1 MNQESTRQDGE
12 RIYLCIDLKTFY
24 ASVECVDRGLNTLVD
39 NLVVAD
45 ITRGR
50 GTICLAITAAMKR
63 LGIRNRCRIFEIPTN
78 VRYTVAQPRMRHYM
92 EVSAQIYG
100 TYLEYVSPEDIHVY
114 SVDECFIDATP
125 YLSLYSCDART
136 FALELMGAVKKRF
149 GILATAGIGTNLF
162 LAKVALDITAKHA
175 EDGIGVLDEE
185 LFRQHVWDHRPI
197 TDIWGIGPGMAR
209 RLERLGAFDL
219 KGVTQLPEEV
229 IYKEFGVNAEYLIDH
244 AWGWEPVTME
254 VIKQYRPST
263 SSLSSGQVLHCPYD
277 FEKGRLIVREM
288 TELLALDLVRK
299 RVVTRQMVLDIGY
312 DRESLAGER
321 GKRYAGEVAT
331 DRYGRKIPRHAHGTG
346 NIGRYT
352 SSTHA
357 LMKAVLDLYD
367 RVVDRELLI
376 RRVNITACDLIPE
389 DAVPEDR
396 PVQLDMFTD
405 YEAVERAEEAL
416 RSAEERERRLQ
427 QATLAIQERFGKNA
441 MLKGM
446 NLMEGGTTMERNG
459 QIGGHKAGDGL

>member
-1 MNQESTRQDGE
+1 MRLYEEYSS
-12 RIYLCIDLKTFY
+12 RIY
-24 ASVECVDRGLNTLVD
+24 A
-39 NLVVAD
+39 
-45 ITRGR
+45 
-50 GTICLAITAAMKR
+50 
-63 LGIRNRCRIFEIPTN
+63 
-78 VRYTVAQPRMRHYM
+78 
-92 EVSAQIYG
+92 
-100 TYLEYVSPEDIHVY
+100 TYLKYVAPEDILVY
-114 SVDECFIDATP
+114 SIDEVFIDVTD
-125 YLSLYSCDART
+125 YLRTYGMSVHEMTMTMVRDVLYNT
-136 FALELMGAVKKRF
+136 
-149 GILATAGIGTNLF
+149 GITATAGIGTNLY
-162 LAKVALDITAKHA
+162 LAKIAMDIVAKKATPDKDGVRIA
-175 EDGIGVLDEE
+175 ELDEMKYRE
-185 LFRQHVWDHRPI
+185 LLWTHRPL
-197 TDIWGIGPGMAR
+197 TDFWRVGGGISRKLEAMHLRTMGDVAR
-209 RLERLGAFDL
+209 ASLDPAA
-219 KGVTQLPEEV
+219 EELL
-229 IYKEFGVNAEYLIDH
+229 YKTFGVNAELLIDH

-288 TELLALDLVRK
+288 TELLTLDLVRK

-405 YEAVERAEEAL
+405 YEAVEREKRAL

>member
-1 MNQESTRQDGE
+1 MRLYEEYSS
-12 RIYLCIDLKTFY
+12 RIY
-24 ASVECVDRGLNTLVD
+24 A
-39 NLVVAD
+39 
-45 ITRGR
+45 
-50 GTICLAITAAMKR
+50 
-63 LGIRNRCRIFEIPTN
+63 
-78 VRYTVAQPRMRHYM
+78 
-92 EVSAQIYG
+92 
-100 TYLEYVSPEDIHVY
+100 TYLKYIAPEDILVY
-114 SVDECFIDATP
+114 SIDEVFIDVTD
-125 YLSLYSCDART
+125 YLRIYGMSAHEMTMTMVRDVLYNT
-136 FALELMGAVKKRF
+136 
-149 GILATAGIGTNLF
+149 GITATAGIGTNLY
-162 LAKVALDITAKHA
+162 LAKIAMDIVAKKATPDKDGVRIAELDEMKYRELLWTHRPLTDFWRVGGGISRKLEAMHLRTMGDVARASLDPVA
-175 EDGIGVLDEE
+175 EDL
-185 LFRQHVWDHRPI
+185 L
-197 TDIWGIGPGMAR
+197 
-209 RLERLGAFDL
+209 
-219 KGVTQLPEEV
+219 
-229 IYKEFGVNAEYLIDH
+229 YKTFGVNAELLIDH

>member
-1 MNQESTRQDGE
+1 MMLP
-12 RIYLCIDLKTFY
+12 ICC
-24 ASVECVDRGLNTLVD
+24 AS
-39 NLVVAD
+39 
-45 ITRGR
+45 
-50 GTICLAITAAMKR
+50 
-63 LGIRNRCRIFEIPTN
+63 
-78 VRYTVAQPRMRHYM
+78 TVA
-92 EVSAQIYG
+92 
-100 TYLEYVSPEDIHVY
+100 PEDILVY
-114 SVDECFIDATP
+114 SIDEVFIDVTD
-125 YLSLYSCDART
+125 YLRTCGMSAHEMAMTMVRDVLYNT
-136 FALELMGAVKKRF
+136 
-149 GILATAGIGTNLF
+149 GITATAGIGTNLY
-162 LAKVALDITAKHA
+162 LAKIAMDIVAKKATPDKDGVRIA
-175 EDGIGVLDEE
+175 ELDEMKYRE
-185 LFRQHVWDHRPI
+185 LLWTHRPL
-197 TDIWGIGPGMAR
+197 TDFWRVGGGISRKLEAMHLRTMGDVAR
-209 RLERLGAFDL
+209 ASLDPVA
-219 KGVTQLPEEV
+219 EELL
-229 IYKEFGVNAEYLIDH
+229 YKTFGVNAELLIDH

-299 RVVTRQMVLDIGY
+299 RLVTRQMVLDIGY

-389 DAVPEDR
+389 DAIPEAR

>member
-1 MNQESTRQDGE
+1 MD
-12 RIYLCIDLKTFY
+12 I
-24 ASVECVDRGLNTLVD
+24 
-39 NLVVAD
+39 VA
-45 ITRGR
+45 
-50 GTICLAITAAMKR
+50 KK
-63 LGIRNRCRIFEIPTN
+63 
-78 VRYTVAQPRMRHYM
+78 
-92 EVSAQIYG
+92 
-100 TYLEYVSPEDIHVY
+100 
-114 SVDECFIDATP
+114 ATP
-125 YLSLYSCDART
+125 DKDGVRIAELDEMKYRELLWTHRPLTDFWRVGGGISRKLEAMHLRTMGDVARASLDP
-136 FALELMGAVKKRF
+136 V
-149 GILATAGIGTNLF
+149 
-162 LAKVALDITAKHA
+162 A
-175 EDGIGVLDEE
+175 EDL
-185 LFRQHVWDHRPI
+185 L
-197 TDIWGIGPGMAR
+197 
-209 RLERLGAFDL
+209 
-219 KGVTQLPEEV
+219 
-229 IYKEFGVNAEYLIDH
+229 YKTFGVNAELLIDH

-277 FEKGRLIVREM
+277 FESGRLIVREM
-288 TELLALDLVRK
+288 TELLTLDLVRK

-427 QATLAIQERFGKNA
+427 QATLAIQDRFGKNA

>member
-1 MNQESTRQDGE
+1 MD
-12 RIYLCIDLKTFY
+12 I
-24 ASVECVDRGLNTLVD
+24 
-39 NLVVAD
+39 VA
-45 ITRGR
+45 
-50 GTICLAITAAMKR
+50 KK
-63 LGIRNRCRIFEIPTN
+63 
-78 VRYTVAQPRMRHYM
+78 
-92 EVSAQIYG
+92 
-100 TYLEYVSPEDIHVY
+100 
-114 SVDECFIDATP
+114 ATP
-125 YLSLYSCDART
+125 DKDGVRIAELDEMKYRELLWTHRPLTDFWRVGGGISRKLEAMHLRT
-136 FALELMGAVKKRF
+136 MGD
-149 GILATAGIGTNLF
+149 
-162 LAKVALDITAKHA
+162 VALAS
-175 EDGIGVLDEE
+175 LDPAAEE
-185 LFRQHVWDHRPI
+185 L
-197 TDIWGIGPGMAR
+197 
-209 RLERLGAFDL
+209 L
-219 KGVTQLPEEV
+219 
-229 IYKEFGVNAEYLIDH
+229 YKIFGVNAELLIDH

-277 FEKGRLIVREM
+277 SEKGRLIVREM

-321 GKRYAGEVAT
+321 GKRYAGEAAT
-331 DRYGRKIPRHAHGTG
+331 DRYGRKIPRHAHGSG

-389 DAVPEDR
+389 DAIPEDR
-396 PVQLDMFTD
+396 PMQLDMFTD
-405 YEAVERAEEAL
+405 YEAVARAEEAL

-427 QATLAIQERFGKNA
+427 QATLAIQDRFGKNA

-459 QIGGHKAGDGL
+459 QVGGHKAGDGL

>member
-1 MNQESTRQDGE
+1 MPPMKPHKSIEIHIKQSI
-12 RIYLCIDLKTFY
+12 RI
-24 ASVECVDRGLNTLVD
+24 
-39 NLVVAD
+39 
-45 ITRGR
+45 
-50 GTICLAITAAMKR
+50 
-63 LGIRNRCRIFEIPTN
+63 
-78 VRYTVAQPRMRHYM
+78 
-92 EVSAQIYG
+92 
-100 TYLEYVSPEDIHVY
+100 
-114 SVDECFIDATP
+114 
-125 YLSLYSCDART
+125 
-136 FALELMGAVKKRF
+136 
-149 GILATAGIGTNLF
+149 
-162 LAKVALDITAKHA
+162 A
-175 EDGIGVLDEE
+175 ELDEMKYRE
-185 LFRQHVWDHRPI
+185 LLWTHRPL
-197 TDIWGIGPGMAR
+197 TDFWRVGGGISRKLEAMHLRTMGDVAR
-209 RLERLGAFDL
+209 ASLDPAA
-219 KGVTQLPEEV
+219 EELL
-229 IYKEFGVNAEYLIDH
+229 YKTFGVNAELLIDH

-277 FEKGRLIVREM
+277 FERGRLIVREM

-367 RVVDRELLI
+367 RVVDRDLLI

>member
-1 MNQESTRQDGE
+1 MLS
-12 RIYLCIDLKTFY
+12 CS
-24 ASVECVDRGLNTLVD
+24 SV
-39 NLVVAD
+39 
-45 ITRGR
+45 
-50 GTICLAITAAMKR
+50 R
-63 LGIRNRCRIFEIPTN
+63 L
-78 VRYTVAQPRMRHYM
+78 
-92 EVSAQIYG
+92 
-100 TYLEYVSPEDIHVY
+100 
-114 SVDECFIDATP
+114 
-125 YLSLYSCDART
+125 
-136 FALELMGAVKKRF
+136 
-149 GILATAGIGTNLF
+149 
-162 LAKVALDITAKHA
+162 
-175 EDGIGVLDEE
+175 
-185 LFRQHVWDHRPI
+185 
-197 TDIWGIGPGMAR
+197 
-209 RLERLGAFDL
+209 
-219 KGVTQLPEEV
+219 
-229 IYKEFGVNAEYLIDH
+229 
-244 AWGWEPVTME
+244 
-254 VIKQYRPST
+254 
-263 SSLSSGQVLHCPYD
+263 LSSGQVLHCPYD
-277 FEKGRLIVREM
+277 FERGRLIVREM
-288 TELLALDLVRK
+288 TELLALELVRK

-321 GKRYAGEVAT
+321 GKRYVGEVAT

-405 YEAVERAEEAL
+405 YEAVEREKRAL